1 MGKRAASGSAAK
13 RGRDGAAK
21 DDEKTKHPRGVPLWK
36 LFVKSP
42 LRSWPDENGCMLLT
56 ERKSPAA
63 YFTGAKV
70 KEIASSATSL
80 CVSKPAM
87 GVSLTAASLEA
98 CAAAMAMNSKKD
110 RFSLSALVAVLDGVP
125 DAVLSPAGLL
135 HARDTMKKM
144 SRLPKRAKLAG
155 VLELMQA
162 LAGKAQSMREE
173 LRAYQEKLVE
183 QDHSVEDPIYDETSD
198 E

>member
-1 MGKRAASGSAAK
+1 MTL
-13 RGRDGAAK
+13 
-21 DDEKTKHPRGVPLWK
+21 DDQEEEEDLER
-36 LFVKSP
+36 
-42 LRSWPDENGCMLLT
+42 PDAED
-56 ERKSPAA
+56 A
-63 YFTGAKV
+63 
-70 KEIASSATSL
+70 EIAALRTWAVAEIDSFATE
-80 CVSKPAM
+80 VATM
-87 GVSLTAASLEA
+87 TTQ
-98 CAAAMAMNSKKD
+98 MNSKKD

-125 DAVLSPAGLL
+125 DAVLSFAGLL

-173 LRAYQEKLVE
+173 LLAYQEKLAE
-183 QDHSVEDPIYDETSD
+183 QDHDVEDPIYDETSD